1 MQLGTLQVSLL
12 LSKQHGRSPTPPI
25 HLNLSG
31 KVQSATSPGIQ
42 KLPLLEQEGIIQ
54 FGVLLSK
61 VTLLMHTGIF
71 EDAPIQLKSSLAV
84 QSGT

>member
-1 MQLGTLQVSLL
+1 MF
-12 LSKQHGRSPTPPI
+12 PTPPI

-31 KVQSATSPGIQ
+31 KEQSGISPAVQ
-42 KLPLLEQEGIIQ
+42 KLPLVQAGIIQ

-61 VTLLMHTGIF
+61 VTLLMQIGILP
-71 EDAPIQLKSSLAV
+71 EEPVHLKSSLVV